1 VSGGLGRAPEGFR
14 WYGSPLSRW
23 RGLLGPRLAS
33 LSYECCYSRGACATF
48 CAWSRLCAAAH
59 EVAGGGD
66 RPVVHATVRVKGRPR
81 LLAPAVLGGA
91 EEPFSFFTA
100 TWHAI
105 LASSAGGWRRIALWA
120 GGPCVDVRLAAVAIS
135 GDAMAPQR
143 PGAGGLLI
151 KAYCNI
157 MNRHDYIDIP

>member
-1 VSGGLGRAPEGFR
+1 MSGGLGRAPEGFR
-14 WYGSPLSRW
+14 WYGSAWLVSTLTMAWAP
-23 RGLLGPRLAS
+23 GAAFS
-33 LSYECCYSRGACATF
+33 LSIVRMLLLARCLSCATF
-48 CAWSRLCAAAH
+48 CAWSRRRAKAH

-120 GGPCVDVRLAAVAIS
+120 GGPWGPCEVRRRAS
-135 GDAMAPQR
+135 GC
-143 PGAGGLLI
+143 GG
-151 KAYCNI
+151 
-157 MNRHDYIDIP
+157 D

>member
-1 VSGGLGRAPEGFR
+1 MRRSPPGLAFARR
-14 WYGSPLSRW
+14 
-23 RGLLGPRLAS
+23 
-33 LSYECCYSRGACATF
+33 
-48 CAWSRLCAAAH
+48 H
-59 EVAGGGD
+59 EVADGCE
-66 RPVVHATVRVKGRPR
+66 VVHREGQGAT
-81 LLAPAVLGGA
+81 APAVLGGA

-105 LASSAGGWRRIALWA
+105 LASSGGWRRIALWA